1 MGILLAL
8 AYSAFVM
15 ELRESLARA
24 GYDDLHASFGYVARN
39 LVDEPLTV
47 TGLAERLGV
56 TAPGALKIV
65 RQMEERGYLES
76 APDADDARAK
86 RLCLTPRG
94 RAALAAARAFH
105 HRFER
110 DLGVRFGRGK
120 AATLRRV
127 LEEIVRRQEVE
138 GAPLALRP
146 M

>member
-1 MGILLAL
+1 MVKHMTKAAGGQAKRGKRDSSPQEPRDLGILLAL

-94 RAALAAARAFH
+94 RAAL
-105 HRFER
+105 
-110 DLGVRFGRGK
+110 
-120 AATLRRV
+120 
-127 LEEIVRRQEVE
+127 
-138 GAPLALRP
+138 
-146 M
+146 